1 MSQQP
6 GRSARSVRV
15 AALVAVTVLLAAGC
29 KRGNA
34 GFGGFPPPEVSVV
47 TVTPQPVPE
56 TFEFPGEVAPFRR
69 VEVRSRVEGIIQER
83 PFTEGAMVKPGELLY
98 RLDKVRYEAAFRSAQ
113 ARLQN
118 AKQTFE
124 RVEPLLAQH
133 AVAQQDV
140 DNARAEYAAAQG
152 AFDQAKKDLDD
163 TDVKAEIEGRVG
175 RTNMEVGARVTG
187 SSDLLTTI
195 DRLDPVYVTFQPSS
209 QQLLEWRENP
219 RWRSLIEPGS
229 RLVVQVVLPD
239 GRVLP
244 RTGRLDFV
252 APSLN
257 AATGTQE
264 FRATFQNPYLL
275 LMPGQFVRVRLVGFV
290 RDGALA
296 VPERA
301 VQTGLGRQ
309 FAYVVGPG
317 DTVQTRDVQTGPWAG
332 DRWIIDRGLRPGDR
346 VIVDGI
352 QKVAPGRPVK
362 PVPLAE
368 GAAAGG
374 ATAPAA
380 AAARTGAP
388 R

>member
-1 MSQQP
+1 MSQQL
-6 GRSARSVRV
+6 GRTVAGVRV
-15 AALVAVTVLLAAGC
+15 AALGAGAVMLLAGC
-29 KRGNA
+29 RGGGRA
-34 GFGGFPPPEVSVV
+34 RGGFPPSEVAVV
-47 TVTPQPVPE
+47 TVAPATVPE
-56 TFEFPGEVAPFRR
+56 TFEFPGEVTPFRR
-69 VEVRSRVEGIIQER
+69 VEVRSRVEGIIEAR

-98 RLDKVRYEAAFRSAQ
+98 RLDKVRYDAAFRSAQ

-118 AKQTFE
+118 ARQTFE

-140 DNARAEYAAAQG
+140 DNARAELAAAQG

-175 RTNMEVGARVTG
+175 RTLMEVGARVTG
-187 SSDLLTTI
+187 PGDLLTTI
-195 DRLDPVYVTFQPSS
+195 DRLDPVYVSFEPSS
-209 QQLLEWRENP
+209 QQLLVWRENP
-219 RWRSLIEPGS
+219 RWRTLIEAGS

-252 APSLN
+252 APSLD

-264 FRATFQNPYLL
+264 FRATFQNADLL
-275 LMPGQFVRVRLVGFV
+275 LMPGQFVRVRLVGFA
-290 RDGALA
+290 RDSALA
-296 VPERA
+296 VPKRA

-309 FAYVVGPG
+309 FVYVVGKG

-332 DRWIIDRGLRPGDR
+332 DQWIIDRGLQPGDR
-346 VIVDGI
+346 VVVDGI

-362 PVPLAE
+362 PVPLGDSTA
-368 GAAAGG
+368 
-374 ATAPAA
+374 APAA
-380 AAARTGAP
+380 PVRAGAP